1 MKRRCAALVC
11 LCLLAIVVRLKADTT
26 YGMVRLK
33 ADTAYVPQA
42 PTARIV
48 STSPSITETLFALG
62 LGSQVVGVSNYCRF
76 PPEANALPKIG
87 TFLRPDAELIARLAP
102 TLVVVHAG
110 PSNTAQQ
117 LSKLRIPFVTVERG
131 TLSGVFSTINA
142 IGKAAGASERATA
155 LISTLE
161 ARLGRIRVSVAG
173 RPSQK
178 VLIIMGRRVGTLTD
192 LIAVGPGSYLH
203 DLVGIAGGVNVL
215 ANSGFEYP
223 RISLESV
230 IRLDPDVIIDAG
242 DMGDTP
248 EDRERRRMTTEALWA
263 AQTTVRA
270 ARTGRI
276 HAVTSDI
283 FVVPG
288 PRVVEAADT
297 MARWLH
303 GVRAQ

>member
-1 MKRRCAALVC
+1 MITNHRGTEAPRQIYALMVALC
-11 LCLLAIVVRLKADTT
+11 LCIGEPAA
-26 YGMVRLK
+26 
-33 ADTAYVPQA
+33 QA
-42 PTARIV
+42 PARIA

-76 PPEANALPKIG
+76 PPEANALPKVG
-87 TFLRPDAELIARLAP
+87 TFLRPDPELIARLAP

-110 PSNTAQQ
+110 PNNTAQQ
-117 LSKLRIPFVTVERG
+117 LSTLRIPYVTVERG
-131 TLSGVFSTINA
+131 TLSSVFSTIRT
-142 IGKAAGASERATA
+142 IGKAAGAPERAAA
-155 LISTLE
+155 LTSSLE

-173 RPSQK
+173 RPPQK
-178 VLIIMGRRVGTLTD
+178 VLVIMGRRAGTLTD

-203 DLVGIAGGVNVL
+203 DLLGIAGGVNVL
-215 ANSGFEYP
+215 AKSSLDYP
-223 RISLESV
+223 RISMESI
-230 IRLDPDVIIDAG
+230 IRLDPDVVIDAG

-248 EDRERRRMTTEALWA
+248 EDRERHRVTTEALWA

-270 ARTGRI
+270 ARTGRV

-288 PRVVEAADT
+288 PRVVEAAEA

-303 GVRAQ
+303 GVQVR